1 MSAPT
6 AKPPTCRELLQCRN
20 EPGPYWLADADLA
33 TRAEAVLELHKP
45 LGPAHCEECYAPCVE
60 CGGAYPC
67 PTVRRLN
74 GERE

>member
-1 MSAPT
+1 MREPT
-6 AKPPTCRELLQCRN
+6 ASELLDKSKSEGFTRWDD
-20 EPGPYWLADADLA
+20 GAILAA
-33 TRAEAVLELHKP
+33 RVEAVLELHKP
-45 LGPAHCEECYAPCVE
+45 LGPAHCEECYTPCVE